1 MDTCFLIATDDKL
14 LIVDIK
20 VVQIV
25 SSYEN

>member
-14 LIVDIK
+14 LIVDIE
-20 VVQIV
+20 VVWIV